1 MTESHPVPD
10 FWAERPA
17 VRPEPAAQP
26 DSTAGPDPAARP
38 ETAGRTEPAAEPD
51 STAGLDPAARPGSLP
66 RPDLPAV
73 AKRSPAPGIAAQN
86 TRLRNP
92 SPTPSVLGRFP
103 PRKP

>member
-17 VRPEPAAQP
+17 ARPEPAAQ
-26 DSTAGPDPAARP
+26 
-38 ETAGRTEPAAEPD
+38 PD

-92 SPTPSVLGRFP
+92 SPHPFGPRPVP
-103 PRKP
+103 PTETMSLDGANLTQVFIFCQ